1 MSEAISGYAFKSSKY
16 TDSGKYVVIKIGN
29 VKEQF
34 FDFGRDLTRTNE
46 VDEKILAKYL
56 LQEGD
61 CVITLTGSRGK
72 RDYGFVSMV
81 TNQDNYWLN
90 HRVAALRFERTK
102 VIPKFYQYYLRSND
116 YRNAFFLYETGN
128 VGQGNVGIKALSEPL
143 VVLPTIEEQEK
154 IVALIESELSVC
166 KSIEQT
172 IKNALVEAEAL
183 RQSALKKAF
192 EGGLA

>member
-1 MSEAISGYAFKSSKY
+1 MS
-16 TDSGKYVVIKIGN
+16 
-29 VKEQF
+29 
-34 FDFGRDLTRTNE
+34 NE
-46 VDEKILAKYL
+46 
-56 LQEGD
+56 
-61 CVITLTGSRGK
+61 
-72 RDYGFVSMV
+72 
-81 TNQDNYWLN
+81 
-90 HRVAALRFERTK
+90 
-102 VIPKFYQYYLRSND
+102 